1 MVARDEM
8 MAHVVIS
15 PARAAD
21 ALRTMLENNA
31 RLPQRECQ
39 LRFGRR
45 EAELVV
51 DRDLNEATGYI
62 GQA

>member
-15 PARAAD
+15 PARAAH

-39 LRFGRR
+39 LRFGRW